1 MSHLHVHEEER
12 EDRHRRGVHDVDE
25 ALPGQDPVL
34 PYGQRYRLP
43 RQAQQVVVDQAE
55 PGAEGGVDQEEVVA
69 VPQDQAWGIITIATI
84 RV

>member
-12 EDRHRRGVHDVDE
+12 EDRHRRGVHDIDE

-34 PYGQRYRLP
+34 PDGQRYRLP
-43 RQAQQVVVDQAE
+43 RQAQKVVVDQAE

-69 VPQDQAWGIITIATI
+69 VPQHKAWGGEL
-84 RV
+84 